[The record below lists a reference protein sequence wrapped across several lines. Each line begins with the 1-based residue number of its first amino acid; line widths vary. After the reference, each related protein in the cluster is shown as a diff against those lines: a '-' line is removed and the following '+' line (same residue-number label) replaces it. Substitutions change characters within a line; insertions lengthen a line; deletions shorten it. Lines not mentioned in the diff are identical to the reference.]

1 MTNQEIQC
9 GSIMKLPIGEVA
21 DRAARAILTFT
32 GPRAVCLD
40 PAGRVSIE
48 FPGHAAE
55 CDLVGVYAPSAGL
68 LALSRMLIEDLNFE
82 AIDRGFRSPKKTGRP
97 RKVIAMNPD
106 NYELAA

>member
-1 MTNQEIQC
+1 MTCHEHPC
-9 GSIMKLPIGEVA
+9 GSIMKLPISAVA
-21 DRAARAILTFT
+21 DRAARAVLAFQS
-32 GPRAVCLD
+32 PRALCLD
-40 PAGRVSIE
+40 PAGRVTVE
-48 FPGHAAE
+48 YPGQAAI

-97 RKVIAMNPD
+97 KKVIAMNPD